1 MEKLKLW
8 INDLFYACVDILIMI
23 YDVFGITYQEA
34 NVIIFCFIMP
44 LIIIA
49 LFADNILL
57 QIRINKLKKSNK
69 FNLFKNKQL

>member
-23 YDVFGITYQEA
+23 SDVFGITYQEA

-44 LIIIA
+44 LIIIG
-49 LFADNILL
+49 LTLIVLGFILAKIE
-57 QIRINKLKKSNK
+57 QITKAAEYSSY
-69 FNLFKNKQL
+69 

>member
-8 INDLFYACVDILIMI
+8 INDLFYACVDILII
-23 YDVFGITYQEA
+23 ISDVFGITYQEA

-57 QIRINKLKKSNK
+57 QIRINKLK
-69 FNLFKNKQL
+69 NKQLWEWIYRV